1 MKFKVI
7 SILCILTLGLSSFA
21 QSGRTTVRQDDPLE
35 SLREKE
41 YNGQVSI
48 FLDSLLEE
56 NYKKHLVSNS
66 KNRGIAGYRV
76 RIFSDTGRG
85 AKDNQKRLRASFLSL
100 YPDVKTYSEYE
111 GSYFK
116 IYVGDYRTKNEAIL
130 LLERIKKNFPDA
142 FVVEDN
148 IVIEE

>member
-1 MKFKVI
+1 M
-7 SILCILTLGLSSFA
+7 SLSA
-21 QSGRTTVRQDDPLE
+21 QAQRDRTRVRQDDILE

-41 YNGQVSI
+41 VSGQVSI
-48 FLDSLLEE
+48 YLDSLLEE

-66 KNRGIAGYRV
+66 KNRGISGYRV

-85 AKDNQKRLRASFLSL
+85 AKDKQKRIRANFLSL
-100 YPDVKTYSEYE
+100 YPDVDAYSSYE
-111 GSYFK
+111 DTYFK
-116 IYVGDYRTKNEAIL
+116 IYVGDCRTKNEAIL

-142 FVVEDN
+142 FVVEYN

>member
-1 MKFKVI
+1 MKLKVFF
-7 SILCILTLGLSSFA
+7 ILFALFTSLSAFA
-21 QSGRTTVRQDDPLE
+21 QRGRTQVRQDDVLQ
-35 SLREKE
+35 SLRTKE
-41 YNGQVSI
+41 VTGQVSI
-48 FLDSLLEE
+48 YLDSLLEE

-66 KNRGIAGYRV
+66 KNQGIAGFRV

-85 AKDNQKRLRASFLSL
+85 AKDNQKRVRAQFLSL
-100 YPDVKTYSEYE
+100 YTDVDAYSRYE
-111 GSYFK
+111 GSYYK

-130 LLERIKKNFPDA
+130 LLERIRKNFPDA